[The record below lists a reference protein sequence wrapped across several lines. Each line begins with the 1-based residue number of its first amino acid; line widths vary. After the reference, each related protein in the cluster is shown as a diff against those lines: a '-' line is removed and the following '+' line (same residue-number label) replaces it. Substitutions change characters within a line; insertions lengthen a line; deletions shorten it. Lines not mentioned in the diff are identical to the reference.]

1 LRPLRRG
8 AVALAT
14 TVADLAA
21 SEPLAVMHLLD
32 DPEPVLGSG
41 RSEFVRG
48 GCWFAP
54 LTVEEGAAP

>member
-1 LRPLRRG
+1 
-8 AVALAT
+8 
-14 TVADLAA
+14 
-21 SEPLAVMHLLD
+21 MHLLD

-54 LTVEEGAAP
+54 LTVEESAAP